1 MMPDSIILFGGSF
14 NPVHYGHLR
23 LAVEVLEAIHPD
35 RVDFVPCANPPHKAG
50 LGLLPFDMR
59 VEMLREIFAAYPHFN
74 VNTLEAERDGPSYTC
89 DTLREY
95 RKNYPQA
102 RLYFVLGSEDY
113 VNLDTWKDWNILP
126 NLADILVVPRQG
138 VEEDEFI
145 EHTRRLW
152 PDAMQAENVSD
163 PVRIGFWAGL
173 SCTHCESVQ
182 AAQPMQPGRVL
193 YMPLPRLDINASMV
207 RRRWLGGRLIN
218 FWVPDAVVNCLAA
231 NRDTVKKFWK

>member
-1 MMPDSIILFGGSF
+1 MPDSIILFGGSF

-23 LAVEVLEAIHPD
+23 LAVEVFEAMLPD

-59 VEMLREIFAAYPHFN
+59 VEMLREICADYPHFN
-74 VNTLEAERDGPSYTC
+74 VNTLEAEREGPSYTS

-95 RKNYPQA
+95 KNTYPQT
-102 RLYFVLGSEDY
+102 RLFFVLGSEDY
-113 VNLDTWKDWNILP
+113 VNLDSWKDWNILP

-152 PDAMQAENVSD
+152 PDATPVENVPE
-163 PVRIGFWAGL
+163 PVRIGFWAG
-173 SCTHCESVQ
+173 SESEGI
-182 AAQPMQPGRVL
+182 PMQAGRVL

-207 RRRWLGGRLIN
+207 RRRWLGGRLID

-231 NRDTVKKFWK
+231 SSDTVKKFWK